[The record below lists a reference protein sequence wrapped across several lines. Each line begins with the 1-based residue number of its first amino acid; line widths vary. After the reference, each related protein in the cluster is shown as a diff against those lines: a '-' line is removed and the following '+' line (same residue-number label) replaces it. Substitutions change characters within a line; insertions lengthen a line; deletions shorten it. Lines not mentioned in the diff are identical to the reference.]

1 MLEFAWSRDGRQ
13 EIASNYIR
21 VHQDGVTWWTDERGK
36 QLLALVRVHNET
48 GKAITLELA
57 AGMSITY
64 WPTIPFPGEGRVLL
78 PILE

>member
-1 MLEFAWSRDGRQ
+1 MRLF
-13 EIASNYIR
+13 
-21 VHQDGVTWWTDERGK
+21 QDGVTWWIDEGGM
-36 QLLALVRVHNET
+36 QLLALVRVHDET
-48 GKAITLELA
+48 GSAISLELA